1 MHAGFLEQPLCRG
14 PRRSDVVRETRKG
27 GQLGFRHR
35 QIGAGTQQAA
45 DIFELGCA
53 ASITCRWRRSGS
65 LARNLTRARH
75 RFVMRY
81 LLDTNIISD
90 ALKPQPPQPL
100 SAWIENQKV
109 EELFI
114 PTFPR
119 FPAREGHRFAFWA
132 TGATSVR
139 HDGCREE

>member
-53 ASITCRWRRSGS
+53 ASITCCWRRSGS

-90 ALKPQPPQPL
+90 ALKPQTAAAIISMDRKPKSRRTVYSDIPQ
-100 SAWIENQKV
+100 
-109 EELFI
+109 I
-114 PTFPR
+114 P
-119 FPAREGHRFAFWA
+119 
-132 TGATSVR
+132 SS
-139 HDGCREE
+139 